1 MKKKLFLSLLLIS
14 SVFYAQEGSL
24 DVTLD
29 PGTGFGA
36 RPEKLLNLAN
46 DKIFVV
52 GDFQNYKGIS
62 AHSMVALNTDGSIDK
77 YIVEDA
83 EGRHRVNARSYL
95 GMLYASAEF
104 AGNMF
109 LVNETEDG
117 KFPSFVYDFM
127 PLSENDGI
135 SIHS

>member
-1 MKKKLFLSLLLIS
+1 MTRTKIRLETNK
-14 SVFYAQEGSL
+14 E
-24 DVTLD
+24 VT
-29 PGTGFGA
+29 A
-36 RPEKLLNLAN
+36 
-46 DKIFVV
+46 FV
-52 GDFQNYKGIS
+52 QK
-62 AHSMVALNTDGSIDK
+62 LNTDGSIDK

-95 GMLYASAEF
+95 GMVYASAEF

-117 KFPSFVYDFM
+117 KFPTFVYEFM